1 MLGHGE
7 RRVAPRRSLPG
18 LPRLALLLC
27 AGILGGTPEPSA
39 SAAVTPNR
47 SQTVVLMVDPAAV
60 DPLVARIEAE
70 LLSVGLAVRR
80 IDISPGVDIE
90 TVVSKAMA
98 SGASAALRIIPRSKG
113 TEVWTNDTRARV
125 LRRHAINL
133 EAPDAALSVLAF
145 RSVEFLRAS
154 LLDIPKSVLRQSAEA
169 ARPAAE
175 ARPPLATAAPVPAAP
190 VAAPPPAAFD
200 DRDRP
205 PAVVAPPTEPTIVTT
220 KMKSS
225 PVSSLSSSPA
235 FARAASAFA
244 AMVGPAW
251 WLGSRRLP
259 ALPTLAV
266 AIRYRV
272 TRAVA
277 LGPEALVPLSTQT
290 LTAAEGS
297 SAIRLVWLGLS
308 AQGTLPVSARLDLR
322 SRASVGAIQLR
333 AVGTDLIHGLGRSDV
348 TWDVAAGASVGA
360 ALALTP
366 SLAVRLDV
374 GGGIASKRIILSYA
388 NRDVATWGPAFAVAG
403 VALEASF

>member
-1 MLGHGE
+1 
-7 RRVAPRRSLPG
+7 
-18 LPRLALLLC
+18 
-27 AGILGGTPEPSA
+27 
-39 SAAVTPNR
+39 
-47 SQTVVLMVDPAAV
+47 
-60 DPLVARIEAE
+60 
-70 LLSVGLAVRR
+70 
-80 IDISPGVDIE
+80 
-90 TVVSKAMA
+90 
-98 SGASAALRIIPRSKG
+98 
-113 TEVWTNDTRARV
+113 
-125 LRRHAINL
+125 
-133 EAPDAALSVLAF
+133 
-145 RSVEFLRAS
+145 
-154 LLDIPKSVLRQSAEA
+154 
-169 ARPAAE
+169 
-175 ARPPLATAAPVPAAP
+175 
-190 VAAPPPAAFD
+190 
-200 DRDRP
+200 
-205 PAVVAPPTEPTIVTT
+205 
-220 KMKSS
+220 
-225 PVSSLSSSPA
+225 
-235 FARAASAFA
+235 
-244 AMVGPAW
+244 MVGPAW

-308 AQGTLPVSARLDLR
+308 AQGTLPLSARLDLR

-366 SLAVRLDV
+366 WLAVRLDV